1 MTKVDWDGFFVR
13 LDALPKGS
21 RVALKRAAGTMLQQT
36 DGRTMRIFYQCL
48 PDMGAPWQE
57 DRAFAAACLHCLWD
71 AADKRQPM
79 EQVFYQLGRDQDISE
94 SVQHRLGA
102 LLDVPWDEDGFMLTK
117 LTRLIRLASS
127 KGYAVDCQR
136 LLEDLFYWNGDKQA
150 VQRKWARA
158 LYTKPEDSQDAQKG
172 E

>member
-1 MTKVDWDGFFVR
+1 MCSTGWG
-13 LDALPKGS
+13 
-21 RVALKRAAGTMLQQT
+21 
-36 DGRTMRIFYQCL
+36 
-48 PDMGAPWQE
+48 
-57 DRAFAAACLHCLWD
+57 
-71 AADKRQPM
+71 
-79 EQVFYQLGRDQDISE
+79 
-94 SVQHRLGA
+94 
-102 LLDVPWDEDGFMLTK
+102 LLDVPWDADGFMLTK
-117 LTRLIRLASS
+117 LTRLIRLANS

>member
-1 MTKVDWDGFFVR
+1 MPARHGCAMAGRSGVCGR
-13 LDALPKGS
+13 LPALP
-21 RVALKRAAGTMLQQT
+21 L
-36 DGRTMRIFYQCL
+36 
-48 PDMGAPWQE
+48 
-57 DRAFAAACLHCLWD
+57 D

-136 LLEDLFYWNGDKQA
+136 LLEDLFY
-150 VQRKWARA
+150 
-158 LYTKPEDSQDAQKG
+158 
-172 E
+172 